1 MLSGKKI
8 EILESIVN
16 DNEEL
21 IRDLAQ
27 ANKVSNPD
35 VSIRVAKFLVADANN
50 FSKMSEKQKYH
61 YENAIE
67 PLINDVPCEGMIGEY
82 DSCRGT
88 GFIYEENLVWAYRD
102 QDMRC
107 QECIGEK
114 NRWNANNP

>member
-1 MLSGKKI
+1 MLNENQI
-8 EILESIVN
+8 EILKSIVD
-16 DNEEL
+16 DNKEL
-21 IRDLAQ
+21 IIDLA
-27 ANKVSNPD
+27 KSNNIPNSD
-35 VSIRVAKFLVADANN
+35 ASVGVAKFLIADAGN
-50 FSKMSEKQKYH
+50 FSKMSKDQKYH
-61 YENAIE
+61 YENIIE

-88 GFIYEENLVWAYRD
+88 GFIDEENLVWAYRD